1 MLRFTLPL
9 NGGVVMNEKNH
20 RSGRGFYLCPELV
33 CLKMARKKIV
43 GLDLWTQ
50 KSSIFFKEVTIR

>member
-50 KSSIFFKEVTIR
+50 KSSIFF